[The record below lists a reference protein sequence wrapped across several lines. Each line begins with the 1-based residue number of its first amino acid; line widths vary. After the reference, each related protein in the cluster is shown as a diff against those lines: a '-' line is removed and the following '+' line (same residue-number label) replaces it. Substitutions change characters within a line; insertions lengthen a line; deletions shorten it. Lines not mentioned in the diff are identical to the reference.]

1 MKIYQFIL
9 TGLAAVAMTGC
20 KSLYGKYERPQ
31 VNTAGLVRDAVSN
44 TDTLAV
50 TDTTSFANIPWRSV
64 FTDPQLQSLIS
75 TCLTNNPDLLNA
87 ALNVDMAEAQL
98 KAAKLAFLPG
108 ISFHAAGNH
117 HLVGLQ
123 QSHEDLSAA
132 NQRQL
137 GCQPLRQPHCRQ
149 ACRTGLDAPD

>member
-31 VNTAGLVRDAVSN
+31 VNTSGLVRDAVSN

-108 ISFHAAGNH
+108 ISFTPQGTITSWDYSKA
-117 HLVGLQ
+117 
-123 QSHEDLSAA
+123 
-132 NQRQL
+132 
-137 GCQPLRQPHCRQ
+137 
-149 ACRTGLDAPD
+149 T